1 LATGVVPGASM
12 GAASPAAA
20 ATVPSAK
27 ADAAIDYTRFT
38 ELFTST
44 EDDFGQD
51 MPGAMAPSGLAKVN
65 PMTTPGRS
73 HSGYDYAE
81 DQIAGFTQTNLDG
94 VGGSGGGGDLLT
106 VPTYVNYTKRPDTN
120 SYAKT
125 YSHEAEEATPGYYS
139 VDLTTTQGTDGSI
152 SNTPGSAPIEAEMT
166 AEVRSALQQ
175 YTFPNAGTASLVL
188 DLRNN
193 FTSRV
198 DASLSVE
205 TLADGRASFS
215 GYVVGHFNGNNYRL
229 HYYSETTSP
238 VKSVRTWGA
247 DGTLAATTER
257 QGTDIGAIIDFD
269 VEAGDEVGLTTTIS
283 PISVAQAKIDMVN
296 ELGERGFDEVRAD
309 TKAAWNEILGT
320 VDVDAS
326 VTSDPDGSLKKLFY
340 THLYRLF
347 GSPVNA
353 TSTTGSY
360 RGADGVIYQADGYT
374 HYDSWGLWDDF
385 RKQSILAIAYPEVY
399 ADITQS
405 LVDLYAEFANT
416 SAGSLGNLEQ
426 SVPSVRY
433 ERASVVVADAVA
445 KGVELQGLDLAFAG
459 LKKQTGTGYNA
470 ENSALGYVA
479 NDVVNT
485 MGNAYDDWAMAVIA
499 EELGNTT
506 EEAFYL
512 DRATNYTNIF
522 NTDAWTNSAGDEVG
536 MINPKDA
543 AGNWAANVNP
553 EQFEGSGLYQG
564 TLWQYN
570 WYAANDMGGLIDLMG
585 GEDNALSA
593 VSNFF
598 GEQDLNNGSLMLH
611 SNANEIDL
619 QAPYLFNYVGKPSST
634 QYWVRN
640 TYTKETWNRYIAT
653 GSTHELPSSNGELT
667 PPVKTKVFELAPDGF
682 LPTMDNDTGMM
693 SATYVAAAMG
703 LFPVTAGSDSYQ
715 IGSPFFEKVTIDQ
728 PGDRSFTIEADGVSP
743 DDFYIQSAELNGE
756 SLDRTWLTYDEIQA
770 GGNVTFS
777 MDDTASDW
785 AADGPLAY
793 SMNDHVDSSVYDL
806 DGSNPVSRSSSVFTE
821 ADTNDGSIGNAL
833 TLTLRSGAP
842 AGSAFAGADGTDLA
856 ASGAITAKE
865 VPAGLGL
872 KAVKT
877 SATTV
882 ELSLT
887 GKARGH
893 AAADDLDDLTVT
905 LTDSA
910 FSGTVTGGAQSF
922 ELKVAF
928 SGYSIA
934 TSETRIV
941 ADAEGAVS
949 ATSTLALQ
957 GGAHFSGTNGR
968 DLIATNKASVVGLPA
983 GLDATLVRT
992 DATTA
997 TLSVTGSLEAIV
1009 SSSFHLELADSAFSD
1024 GVRARQVTGAGLTAV
1039 APFTIAVASDWRNQ
1053 LSAVYAEA
1061 HLVRQG
1067 SYSAESFATLAAAVA
1082 KAKTLLDTPASSDVA
1097 LQQSFYTLNSALDG
1111 LVLGAGGYR
1120 TLEGEA
1126 SNVWSG
1132 GDLKN
1137 EAINLGGIKSGSWV
1151 GYTGM
1156 DFSEGV
1162 PTGIDI
1168 RYVTNST
1175 RSPEDSAVEIRANAP
1190 DGPLVTTV
1198 ALPRSGPSWDA
1209 YTTVSG
1215 SFSDADALME
1225 ATSVYFV
1232 FRGDTAGV
1240 FPWVANLDSFQFTT
1254 GSANPEAPTVFE
1266 KLFATTATELH
1277 AGIDRLKTSFENLNN
1292 DEWAVYRGYDFG
1304 SAGADSFTVNYD
1316 KPAGRTPENT
1326 SVEIRLGSLDAPAS
1340 ETVPLTTT
1348 GSGWGTY
1355 NTITTDVDP
1364 AIFTGVQDMFIVFKA
1379 PAATSALPYVAN
1391 VGWMQFAATPQETAT
1406 SYRLEAESFTEN
1418 SGGSLGVENSTG
1430 PDGVQYTNLKGTLNN
1445 DWLRYDGVNF
1455 GDKTATEV
1463 TVRYV
1468 NNSSRSGTNSR
1479 IELYLDSKDG
1489 EPFTTVP
1496 LPVTGNAWS
1505 AVGTTTFDLPAGIT
1519 GEHTVFLVLRTEG
1532 DAGHPYVA
1540 NIDWLDFS
1548 YGIDLSPLT
1557 DAIAEHAPLM
1567 ELGDRYLAV
1576 DFRTFSRAFDAASA
1590 LLSAD
1595 DVTAEQLAEALR
1607 TLGLSAG
1614 QLEWKVIRQLAELVT
1629 IADQVDAAPYTAD
1642 SYAALVAA
1650 RDAARALPASTTF
1663 AGYQAA
1669 FAALESARADLAL
1682 LPVVVDTEAPVI
1694 TLPAENTI
1702 ALGAAFDP
1710 MAGVSAADAIDGDLT
1725 ASVTVSGIVV
1735 VDTAGSYV
1743 LNYRVADAAGNVGS
1757 AQRTVTVLVAE
1768 APGDPT
1774 PGEPEVPTPDEP
1786 GEEPGTGTPEA
1797 DLPSANQPGTD
1808 SPVTDPAG
1816 STGSDSS
1823 NGSGDLASTG
1833 VQIGGFVSL
1842 AVLLLALGAFLL
1854 IRRRR
1859 SGATESN

>member
-1 LATGVVPGASM
+1 MGMVAGIAGATLLATGVVPGASL
-12 GAASPAAA
+12 GADATAAA
-20 ATVPSAK
+20 AVPLAGN
-27 ADAAIDYTRFT
+27 DEAIDYTQFT

-106 VPTYVNYTKRPDTN
+106 VPTYVNYTTRPDTN

-152 SNTPGSAPIEAEMT
+152 SNTPGSAPIEAELT

-198 DASLSVE
+198 DANLEVK

-229 HYYSETTSP
+229 YYYSETTNP
-238 VKSVRTWGA
+238 VKAVRTWGS
-247 DGTLAATTER
+247 DGTLATVSSPGGTAAQR
-257 QGTDIGAIIDFD
+257 QGTDVGAIIYFD
-269 VEAGDEVGLTTTIS
+269 VAAGDEVGLTTTIS
-283 PISVAQAKIDMVN
+283 PISVEMAKTDMVN
-296 ELGERGFDEVRAD
+296 ELGDRGFDEVRAD
-309 TKAAWNEILGT
+309 TKAAWNDILGT

-385 RKQSILAIAYPEVY
+385 RKQSILAIAYPEIY

-416 SAGSLGNLEQ
+416 SAASLSNLEQ

-459 LKKQTGTGYNA
+459 LKKQTGTGYTA

-512 DRATNYTNIF
+512 ERATNYTNIF
-522 NTDAWTNSAGDEVG
+522 NTDAWTNATGDEVG

-585 GEDNALSA
+585 GADNALSA

-598 GEQDLNNGSLMLH
+598 GEQDLNDGSLMLH

-653 GSTHELPSSNGELT
+653 GSTGELPSSGGELR
-667 PPVKTKVFELAPDGF
+667 PPIKTKVFELAPDGF

-770 GGNVTFS
+770 GGNVTFE

-793 SMNDHVDSSVYDL
+793 SMNDYVDSSVYDL

-821 ADTNDGSIGNAL
+821 AEANDGSIGNAL
-833 TLTLRSGAP
+833 TLSLTTGAP
-842 AGSAFAGADGTDLA
+842 ANSTFAGTDGTDLA
-856 ASGAITAKE
+856 ASGAITAKN
-865 VPAGLGL
+865 VPAGLTL

-877 SATTV
+877 GATTV

-887 GKARGH
+887 GTARNH
-893 AAADDLDDLTVT
+893 ASADDLDDLAVT
-905 LTDSA
+905 LTDAA

-922 ELKVAF
+922 DLKVAY
-928 SGYSIA
+928 SGYA
-934 TSETRIV
+934 AAAAETTMV
-941 ADAEGAVS
+941 ADAEGAV
-949 ATSTLALQ
+949 ATSTTIALQ
-957 GGAHFSGTNGR
+957 GGASFAGANGS
-968 DLIATNKASVVGLPA
+968 DLLATNKAKVVGLPA
-983 GLDATLVRT
+983 GLTATLVRQ
-992 DATTA
+992 DATTVK
-997 TLSVTGSLEAIV
+997 LSVAGTLATRASG
-1009 SSSFHLELADSAFSD
+1009 SFHVEFADAAFAD
-1024 GVRARQVTGAGLTAV
+1024 GVLARQVTGAGLTAL
-1039 APFTIAVASDWRNQ
+1039 APFTVSVASDWRNQ
-1053 LSAVYAEA
+1053 LSALYTEA
-1061 HLVRQG
+1061 SLVRQG
-1067 SYSAESFATLAAAVA
+1067 SYSAESFSALTAAVA
-1082 KAKTLLDTPASSDVA
+1082 KAKTLLDSATSSDVA
-1097 LQQSFYTLNSALDG
+1097 LQQAYYTLNSALDG

-1126 SNVWSG
+1126 STTWSG

-1137 EAINLGGIKSGSWV
+1137 EAINLGGIKSGAWV

-1175 RSPEDSAVEIRANAP
+1175 RSPEDSAVEIRVGAP

-1198 ALPRSGPSWDA
+1198 ALPRSGADWNA
-1209 YTTVSG
+1209 YTTVSATFG
-1215 SFSDADALME
+1215 DADALLD

-1232 FRGDTAGV
+1232 FRGDTAGA
-1240 FPWVANLDSFQFTT
+1240 FPWVANLDSFQFTK
-1254 GSANPEAPTVFE
+1254 GSANPEAPVAFE
-1266 KLFATTATELH
+1266 KLLATNATELH
-1277 AGIDRLKTSFENLNN
+1277 AGIDKSKGTFENLNN

-1304 SAGADSFTVNYD
+1304 AAGADSFSVNYD
-1316 KPAGRTPENT
+1316 KPAGRTPEGT
-1326 SVEIRLGSLDAPAS
+1326 SVELRLGSLDAPAS
-1340 ETVPLTTT
+1340 ATVPLTTT

-1355 NTITTDVDP
+1355 NTISVDVDP
-1364 AIFTGVQDMFIVFKA
+1364 AIFTGVQDVYIVFRA
-1379 PAATSALPYVAN
+1379 PNATTALPYVAN
-1391 VGWMQFAATPQETAT
+1391 VAWMQFASTPEETAT
-1406 SYRLEAESFTEN
+1406 SYRLEAESFTAT
-1418 SGGSLGVENSTG
+1418 SGGALGVENSTG
-1430 PDGVQYTNLKGTLNN
+1430 PDGVQYTNLKGTANN
-1445 DWLRYDGVNF
+1445 DWLQYDGVNF
-1455 GDKTATEV
+1455 GTQTATDV

-1496 LPVTGNAWS
+1496 LPVTGTAWS
-1505 AVGTTTFDLPAGIT
+1505 AVGTTTFDLPSGIT

-1548 YGIDLSPLT
+1548 YGVDLSPLA
-1557 DAIAEHAPLM
+1557 DAVADYAPLM

-1590 LLSAD
+1590 LLTAD

-1607 TLGLSAG
+1607 ALGLSAG
-1614 QLEWKVIRQLAELVT
+1614 QLEWKVIRQL
-1629 IADQVDAAPYTAD
+1629 DQLIGVAGSVDAAPYTAD

-1650 RDAARALPASTTF
+1650 LDAAKALPAGATF
-1663 AGYQAA
+1663 EQYQAA
-1669 FAALESARADLAL
+1669 FAALETAHAELTL
-1682 LPVVVDTEAPVI
+1682 LPVVVDTEAPVL
-1694 TLPAENTI
+1694 TVPTGDAANTVQQR
-1702 ALGAAFDP
+1702 ATFDP
-1710 MAGVSAADAIDGDLT
+1710 MAGVTAVDAIDGDLT

-1735 VDTAGSYV
+1735 VDTVGNYV
-1743 LNYRVADAAGNVGS
+1743 LG
-1757 AQRTVTVLVAE
+1757 
-1768 APGDPT
+1768 
-1774 PGEPEVPTPDEP
+1774 
-1786 GEEPGTGTPEA
+1786 
-1797 DLPSANQPGTD
+1797 
-1808 SPVTDPAG
+1808 
-1816 STGSDSS
+1816 
-1823 NGSGDLASTG
+1823 
-1833 VQIGGFVSL
+1833 
-1842 AVLLLALGAFLL
+1842 
-1854 IRRRR
+1854 
-1859 SGATESN
+1859 

>member
-1 LATGVVPGASM
+1 
-12 GAASPAAA
+12 
-20 ATVPSAK
+20 
-27 ADAAIDYTRFT
+27 
-38 ELFTST
+38 
-44 EDDFGQD
+44 
-51 MPGAMAPSGLAKVN
+51 
-65 PMTTPGRS
+65 
-73 HSGYDYAE
+73 
-81 DQIAGFTQTNLDG
+81 
-94 VGGSGGGGDLLT
+94 
-106 VPTYVNYTKRPDTN
+106 
-120 SYAKT
+120 
-125 YSHEAEEATPGYYS
+125 
-139 VDLTTTQGTDGSI
+139 
-152 SNTPGSAPIEAEMT
+152 
-166 AEVRSALQQ
+166 
-175 YTFPNAGTASLVL
+175 
-188 DLRNN
+188 
-193 FTSRV
+193 
-198 DASLSVE
+198 
-205 TLADGRASFS
+205 
-215 GYVVGHFNGNNYRL
+215 
-229 HYYSETTSP
+229 
-238 VKSVRTWGA
+238 
-247 DGTLAATTER
+247 
-257 QGTDIGAIIDFD
+257 
-269 VEAGDEVGLTTTIS
+269 
-283 PISVAQAKIDMVN
+283 MVN
-296 ELGERGFDEVRAD
+296 ELGDRGFDEVRAD
-309 TKAAWNEILGT
+309 TKAAWNDILGT

-416 SAGSLGNLEQ
+416 SAASLSNLEQ

-522 NTDAWTNSAGDEVG
+522 NTDSFTNAAGEEVG
-536 MINPKDA
+536 MIHPKDA

-570 WYAANDMGGLIDLMG
+570 WYAANDMGGLIELMG
-585 GEDNALSA
+585 GEENALSA

-598 GEQDLNNGSLMLH
+598 GEQDLNDGSLMLH

-653 GSTHELPSSNGELT
+653 GSTHELPSGGGELT

-693 SATYVAAAMG
+693 SATFVAAAMG

-743 DDFYIQSAELNGE
+743 DDFYIQSAELNGD

-770 GGNVTFS
+770 GGNVTFE
-777 MDDTASDW
+777 MDDKASDW

-793 SMNDHVDSSVYDL
+793 SMNDYVHSSVYDL
-806 DGSNPVSRSSSVFTE
+806 DGSNPVSRSSSVFAE
-821 ADTNDGSIGNAL
+821 AEANDGSIGNAL
-833 TLTLRSGAP
+833 TLTLASGTFV
-842 AGSAFAGADGTDLA
+842 GTDGTDLA
-856 ASGAITAKE
+856 ASAAITAKN
-865 VPAGLGL
+865 VPAGLTL

-887 GKARGH
+887 GKARNH
-893 AAADDLDDLTVT
+893 ASANDLDDLTVT
-905 LTDSA
+905 LAGSA

-922 ELKVAF
+922 DLKVSYA
-928 SGYSIA
+928 GYSV
-934 TSETRIV
+934 TSAETTFV
-941 ADAEGAVS
+941 ADAEGAV
-949 ATSTLALQ
+949 ATSTTIALQ
-957 GGAHFSGTNGR
+957 GGAAFAGSNGS
-968 DLIATNKASVVGLPA
+968 DLLATSKAKVVGLPA
-983 GLDATLVRT
+983 GLTATLVRQ
-992 DATTA
+992 DATTV
-997 TLSVTGSLEAIV
+997 TLSITGTLATIAAG
-1009 SSSFHLELADSAFSD
+1009 SFHVEFADSAFAD
-1024 GVRARQVTGAGLTAV
+1024 GVLARQVTGAGLTAL
-1039 APFTIAVASDWRNQ
+1039 APFTVSVASDWRNQ
-1053 LSAVYAEA
+1053 LSTLYAEA

-1067 SYSAESFATLAAAVA
+1067 SYSAQSFSTLTAAVA
-1082 KAKTLLDTPASSDVA
+1082 KAKALLNSPTSSDVA
-1097 LQQSFYTLNSALDG
+1097 LQQAYFTVNSALDG

-1120 TLEGEA
+1120 KLEGEA
-1126 SNVWSG
+1126 STTWSG
-1132 GDLKN
+1132 GELKN
-1137 EAINLGGIKSGSWV
+1137 ESINLGGIKSGSWV

-1156 DFSEGV
+1156 DFSEGA

-1175 RSPEDSAVEIRANAP
+1175 RSPEDSAVEIRVNAP

-1198 ALPRSGPSWDA
+1198 ALPRSGADWNA
-1209 YTTVSG
+1209 YTTASATFG
-1215 SFSDADALME
+1215 DADALMD

-1232 FRGDTAGV
+1232 FRGDTAGN
-1240 FPWVANLDSFQFTT
+1240 FPWVANLDSFQFTK
-1254 GSANPEAPTVFE
+1254 GSANPEAPVVFE
-1266 KLFATTATELH
+1266 KLLATTATELH
-1277 AGIDRLKTSFENLNN
+1277 PGIDKSKGAFENLNN

-1304 SAGADSFTVNYD
+1304 TAGADSFAVNYD
-1316 KPAGRTPENT
+1316 KPSGRTPENT
-1326 SVEIRLGSLDAPAS
+1326 SVELRLGSLDAPAS
-1340 ETVPLTTT
+1340 ATVPLTTT
-1348 GSGWGTY
+1348 ASGWGTY
-1355 NTITTDVDP
+1355 NTVTADVDP
-1364 AIFTGVQDMFIVFKA
+1364 AIFTGVQDVYIVFKA
-1379 PAATSALPYVAN
+1379 PTATGALPYVAN
-1391 VGWMQFAATPQETAT
+1391 VAWMQFAVTPEDTAT
-1406 SYRLEAESFTEN
+1406 SYRLEAESFAAN
-1418 SGGSLGVENSTG
+1418 SGGSLGVEESTG
-1430 PDGVQYTNLKGTLNN
+1430 PDGVKYTNLKGTLNN

-1455 GDKTATEV
+1455 GTQTATDV

-1468 NNSSRSGTNSR
+1468 NNSSRSGANSR

-1489 EPFTTVP
+1489 TPFTTVP

-1505 AVGTTTFDLPAGIT
+1505 AVGTTTFDLPSGIT

-1532 DAGHPYVA
+1532 DANHPYVA

-1548 YGIDLSPLT
+1548 YGIDLSPLANT
-1557 DAIAEHAPLM
+1557 IAQHAPLM
-1567 ELGDRYLAV
+1567 EFGDRYLAV
-1576 DFRTFSRAFDAASA
+1576 DFRTFSRAYANAEA
-1590 LLSAD
+1590 LMTAK
-1595 DVTAEQLAEALR
+1595 DVTAEQLAETLR
-1607 TLGLSAG
+1607 ALGLSAG
-1614 QLEWKVIRQLAELVT
+1614 QLEWKVIRQLAELITV
-1629 IADQVDAAPYTAD
+1629 AGQVDAAPYTAD
-1642 SYAALVAA
+1642 SYAALVSALDTA
-1650 RDAARALPASTTF
+1650 KALPTGATF
-1663 AGYQAA
+1663 AQYQAA
-1669 FAALESARADLAL
+1669 FAALDTAKAQLTL

-1694 TLPAENTI
+1694 TVPTGTAANTI

-1710 MAGVSAADAIDGDLT
+1710 MAGVTAVDAIDGDLT
-1725 ASVTVSGIVV
+1725 SRVTVSGIVV
-1735 VDTAGSYV
+1735 IDTPGNYV
-1743 LNYRVADAAGNVGS
+1743 LNYRATDAAGNVGS
-1757 AQRTVTVLVAE
+1757 AQRTVTVLPAE
-1768 APGDPT
+1768 TPEDPEEPGD
-1774 PGEPEVPTPDEP
+1774 PDEP
-1786 GEEPGTGTPEA
+1786 GTPTPTIAITGDLVVGGRITVVATDLAASTKFDVIVNSTPILLGSATSDANGRLEVSGTLPATLEAGTHTVVIQSVDGVAAVSATITVTAAPAVPGEEVPGTDPDTDLPGTDLPGTG
-1797 DLPSANQPGTD
+1797 PGTD
-1808 SPVTDPAG
+1808 SPATEPAG
-1816 STGSDSS
+1816 SNGTGGSS
-1823 NGSGDLASTG
+1823 NTGGLASTG

-1842 AVLLLALGAFLL
+1842 AMLLLALGAFLV

-1859 SGATESN
+1859 GEATES